1 MNIHILKR
9 FERFHLELG
18 SQDPADW
25 NLEAIDQAR
34 EALLAELEAKHF
46 HLKTLEE
53 ATQDHS
59 LVPKA
64 SRPTLIFLAGSVSD
78 ILCRYRYA
86 MSESMVACY
95 LGFARAAFK
104 RGEADTAAQAVER
117 VLRLDPQNPPANA
130 LLTEIG
136 EAGAGEMAA
145 QLRKRFHFRHVK
157 SFGRTRLTMPTR
169 LAIHAKSGSLLVS
182 DFQQA
187 NVSVF
192 SLSGRLKAT
201 FDLGLSIAAGLAA
214 ACEDTFW
221 VCDLGNPRLVRFDM
235 KGRIIETL
243 AVRSQDASIGE
254 RVPGVIQ
261 KLGQDRFALLVADKS
276 LKHIWLGELSPEG
289 FTPWP
294 DPPEPVLFMKVIDGR
309 VLFRGHNTGQ
319 LYCMDGPGESPRVIP
334 LATPHLAT
342 NYGFAASRQGWF
354 MDFSGKLLAKFTPL
368 GKVEFFVNL
377 GKMFG
382 SNTQMKDMETFVHA
396 GREMLY
402 VVDTGNKCVHIF
414 EIDENAA

>member
-1 MNIHILKR
+1 
-9 FERFHLELG
+9 
-18 SQDPADW
+18 
-25 NLEAIDQAR
+25 
-34 EALLAELEAKHF
+34 
-46 HLKTLEE
+46 
-53 ATQDHS
+53 
-59 LVPKA
+59 
-64 SRPTLIFLAGSVSD
+64 
-78 ILCRYRYA
+78 
-86 MSESMVACY
+86 
-95 LGFARAAFK
+95 
-104 RGEADTAAQAVER
+104 
-117 VLRLDPQNPPANA
+117 
-130 LLTEIG
+130 
-136 EAGAGEMAA
+136 
-145 QLRKRFHFRHVK
+145 
-157 SFGRTRLTMPTR
+157 
-169 LAIHAKSGSLLVS
+169 
-182 DFQQA
+182 
-187 NVSVF
+187 
-192 SLSGRLKAT
+192 
-201 FDLGLSIAAGLAA
+201 
-214 ACEDTFW
+214 
-221 VCDLGNPRLVRFDM
+221 M
-235 KGRIIETL
+235 KGRIIEPL
-243 AVRSQDASIGE
+243 AVRSQDASLGE

-319 LYCMDGPGESPRVIP
+319 LYCMDAPGESPRVIP

-382 SNTQMKDMETFVHA
+382 NNTQMKDMETFVHA